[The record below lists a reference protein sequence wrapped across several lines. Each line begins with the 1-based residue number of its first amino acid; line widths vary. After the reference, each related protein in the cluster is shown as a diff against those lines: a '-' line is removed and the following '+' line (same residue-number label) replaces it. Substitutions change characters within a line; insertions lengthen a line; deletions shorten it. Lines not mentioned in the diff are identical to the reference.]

1 MKNKNE
7 RGKVAYINY
16 EKKAMQEYLKSTKV
30 SIQMKKF
37 IFILRCRMLDISS
50 NYPNQNKS
58 EFCPVCNDSKDTQEH
73 QMTCPELVDDKQLT
87 DSVPRYEELFGE
99 NMLKQIRV
107 ATIIQENFR
116 LRKKK
121 MKEQISSSTE
131 DPSEPL
137 CSIVC

>member
-1 MKNKNE
+1 
-7 RGKVAYINY
+7 
-16 EKKAMQEYLKSTKV
+16 MQEYSKSTEV
-30 SIQMKKF
+30 SIQMKKI
-37 IFILRCRMLDISS
+37 IFTLRCRMLDISS
-50 NYPNQNKS
+50 NFPNQKKS

-73 QMTCPELVDDKQLT
+73 LMTCPELVDDKQLT

-99 NMLKQIRV
+99 NLLKQIRV
-107 ATIIQENFR
+107 AKIIQENFR

-121 MKEQISSSTE
+121 LKEQISSSTE